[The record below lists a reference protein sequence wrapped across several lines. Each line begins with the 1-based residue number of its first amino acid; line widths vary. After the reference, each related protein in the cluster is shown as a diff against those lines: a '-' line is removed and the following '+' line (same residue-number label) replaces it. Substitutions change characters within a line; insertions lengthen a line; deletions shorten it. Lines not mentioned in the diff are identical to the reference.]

1 MASGQTARERT
12 DLNCSKSRQINNF
25 EADGRSNIYQNQVEF
40 STMLRKV
47 SRSTCRSSFALF
59 LVLGASLIIIDISL
73 SERATCHLIGST
85 VSKLKIERELFV
97 VGLDIIVDVVQAF
110 MHTMLTAKGNL
121 NGLLQIFIWNSILK
135 ICYSNYPH
143 IHVRHC
149 NLNSPP
155 HR

>member
-97 VGLDIIVDVVQAF
+97 VGLDMYCRCCTGFYAHNAYSQRKLEWLVTNIHLEF
-110 MHTMLTAKGNL
+110 NFENL
-121 NGLLQIFIWNSILK
+121 LFKLPT
-135 ICYSNYPH
+135 YS
-143 IHVRHC
+143 C
-149 NLNSPP
+149 STL
-155 HR
+155 